1 MVRRASLV
9 ALALSSLVSLV
20 VVGCAAPTGDEAAD
34 ESVDEASESALS
46 SNPNGG
52 FFIVTRRD
60 FRKCSAPMCGGVY
73 VKRVNSD
80 KTRCTDGKYRDE
92 CYVGDVEYTKAGL
105 GKATVSAFAPKFSDG
120 KALVRATLRTANFG
134 RLEVVEAWEGKS
146 GNAPEGTFYR
156 AADNGIRCVKAPCP
170 STTASTL
177 NSKEA
182 HNVSRVDFTPSGVA
196 KEIELQSNIALGTK
210 EGVIVAGGLAM
221 PKCKAATPNCG
232 PWISA
237 NEVYLRVQ
245 ASTLGQGCGS
255 WSGATCAE
263 GEFCAWRAEDIC
275 GAADAPGVC
284 TKKPEACT
292 ALYKPVCGCDGATYS
307 NACMAASSGVS
318 VSADGPCAP
327 PSTLGQACGG
337 LLGAACSAGEFCLW
351 QPKDICGA
359 ADAMGVCSVRP
370 DACPMI
376 YKPVCGCDNKTYS
389 NGCVAA
395 SAGMSV
401 VSDGEC
407 K

>member
-1 MVRRASLV
+1 MLRRSALFALV
-9 ALALSSLVSLV
+9 LSSLA
-20 VVGCAAPTGDEAAD
+20 VVGCAAPTTDESAD
-34 ESVDEASESALS
+34 ESIDETNESALS

-73 VKRVNSD
+73 VKRVNSN
-80 KTRCTDGKYRDE
+80 KTRCTDGKYQDE
-92 CYVGDVEYTKAGL
+92 CYVGEVDYKKSGL
-105 GKATVSAFAPKFSDG
+105 GNATVASFAPKFTDG

-134 RLEVVEAWEGKS
+134 RLEVAEAWEGKT
-146 GNAPEGTFYR
+146 GNVPDGTFYR
-156 AADNGIRCVKAPCP
+156 TADNGIRCVKAPCP

-177 NSKEA
+177 NTKEG
-182 HNVSRVDFTPSGVA
+182 HNVSRVDFAASGA
-196 KEIELQSNIALGTK
+196 SKEIELQANVALQTK
-210 EGVIVAGGLAM
+210 EGVLVAGGLAM

-263 GEFCAWRAEDIC
+263 GEFCSWRAEDIC

-284 TKKPEACT
+284 AKKPEACT
-292 ALYKPVCGCDGATYS
+292 ALYKPVCGCDGNTYS

-318 VSADGPCAP
+318 VSSDGACAP
-327 PSTLGQACGG
+327 PSTLGQSCGG
-337 LLGAACSAGEFCLW
+337 LLGAACAAGEYCKW
-351 QPKDICGA
+351 APKDICGA
-359 ADAMGVCSVRP
+359 ADATGVCTARP
-370 DACPMI
+370 DACTMQ
-376 YKPVCGCDNKTYS
+376 YAPVCGCDDKTYS
-389 NGCVAA
+389 NDCAA
-395 SAGMSV
+395 AAAGVSV
-401 VSDGEC
+401 ISQGEC